1 VSEDEVE
8 CHCGQAYGR
17 KDPTARLCEPCKR
30 RQVLARLAELER
42 AGHTA
47 PVRRYPIGPA
57 LARVIESLREEG
69 VLVEVRRSV

>member
-1 VSEDEVE
+1 MSESEVE

-17 KDPTARLCEPCKR
+17 KDPTARLCDPCKR

-42 AGHTA
+42 ASHVP
-47 PVRRYPIGPA
+47 PVRRFPIGPN

-69 VLVEVRRSV
+69 VPVEVRRSV